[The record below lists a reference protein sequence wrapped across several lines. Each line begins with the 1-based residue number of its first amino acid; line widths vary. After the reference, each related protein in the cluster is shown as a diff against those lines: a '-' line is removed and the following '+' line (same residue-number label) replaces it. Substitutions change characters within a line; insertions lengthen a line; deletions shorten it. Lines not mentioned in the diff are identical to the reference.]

1 MSLRN
6 SIFLIITLFC
16 CHITNSYAQM
26 KVQDFGGT
34 LYVENATV
42 SELEALYKK
51 NKYQRA
57 RALDNDEYP
66 AIFIKTLPIDYQA
79 IKSQKYRNE
88 LFIRMLAP
96 LTLKVNEEITNER
109 NTLLRLE
116 RRYKQNKKLLS
127 EEIEKLERLAIKYDY
142 FTKQKGNTRIESQ
155 LHNLKTRIDNVPPSI
170 LIAAAAMESNWGFS
184 RVAKEANSL
193 YKEKVWFT
201 TEGLEPLENK
211 DDGYR
216 FKIFD
221 SLLESMRSFA
231 LTFNSN
237 LNYSHIWIAREG
249 YADRHG
255 VIIGES
261 IAYALSQSSNL
272 PNFAGILDY
281 TTAYYDLLAI
291 DLGHLKRGLKQ

>member
-1 MSLRN
+1 
-6 SIFLIITLFC
+6 
-16 CHITNSYAQM
+16 M
-26 KVQDFGGT
+26 KVQDFGNT

-42 SELEALYKK
+42 SELESLYKK

-66 AIFIKTLPIDYQA
+66 AIFIKTLPIDYQD

-96 LTLKVNEEITNER
+96 LALKVNEEITNER

-116 RRYKQNKKLLS
+116 RHYKQNKNLSS
-127 EEIEKLERLAIKYDY
+127 EEIKKLEQLAQKYDY
-142 FTKQKGNTRIESQ
+142 FTRLKGNNRIESQ
-155 LHNLKTRIDNVPPSI
+155 IHNLKIRIDNVPPSI

-211 DDGYR
+211 EDGYR

-221 SLLESMRSFA
+221 SLLECMRSFA

-237 LNYSHIWIAREG
+237 INYEHVWNAREG

-281 TTAYYDLLAI
+281 TTAYYDLLAV

>member
-1 MSLRN
+1 MNLRN
-6 SIFLIITLFC
+6 SIFLIIFFFC
-16 CHITNSYAQM
+16 CPISNSYAQM

-42 SELEALYKK
+42 SELESLYKK

-66 AIFIKTLPIDYQA
+66 AIFIKNLPLDYQD

-96 LTLKVNEEITNER
+96 LALKVNEEITNER

-116 RRYKQNKKLLS
+116 RRYKQNQKLSTEEIKKL
-127 EEIEKLERLAIKYDY
+127 EQLAQKYDY
-142 FTKQKGNTRIESQ
+142 FTRQKGNSRIESQ
-155 LHNLKTRIDNVPPSI
+155 IHNLKIRIDNVPPSI

-211 DDGYR
+211 EDGYR

-221 SLLESMRSFA
+221 SLLECMRSFA

-237 LNYSHIWIAREG
+237 INYEHVWNAREG

-281 TTAYYDLLAI
+281 TTAYYDLLAV

>member
-1 MSLRN
+1 MTTKTN
-6 SIFLIITLFC
+6 IFLIILFIFC
-16 CHITNSYAQM
+16 QITPSAAQM
-26 KVQDFGGT
+26 KVQEFGDT
-34 LYVENATV
+34 IYVENATV
-42 SELEALYKK
+42 AELETLYKK

-66 AIFIKTLPIDYQA
+66 AIFPNTLPLDYQE

-96 LTLKVNEEITNER
+96 LALKVNEEISNER

-116 RRYKQNKKLLS
+116 RRYQQNKSLS
-127 EEIEKLERLAIKYDY
+127 PEENEKLEKLALKYDY
-142 FTKQKGNTRIESQ
+142 FTRQKDKQRIETQ
-155 LHNLKTRIDNVPPSI
+155 IHNLKKRIDTVPPSI

-211 DDGYR
+211 EDGYR

-237 LNYSHIWIAREG
+237 INYEHVWQAREG

-255 VIIGES
+255 VVIGES

-291 DLGHLKRGLKQ
+291 DLGHLKRGLKK